1 MITKNRGQRNINY
14 FLDQPGWESLS
25 ETGSAG
31 PARQRLAA
39 ALPNGGPKKSPNLLG
54 LRVREVRLIYRS
66 WSAIT
71 IGHIYPFVLLSK

>member
-31 PARQRLAA
+31 PARQRRAA
-39 ALPNGGPKKSPNLLG
+39 ALQSVDQKKAPISWGFGYGKLG
-54 LRVREVRLIYRS
+54 
-66 WSAIT
+66 
-71 IGHIYPFVLLSK
+71 